1 MQRQDSP
8 QRSQSAA
15 FTHTERARGTA
26 LVGPLVALGVAAA
39 FVAVILLATESWAT
53 WIALAAILLLG
64 AWYAWGARIAVTV
77 DDESVRLRAPLYS
90 REIPL
95 SALSSVIVAPDD
107 GMNPGSLNW
116 PAVPVREGAT
126 RLIRLN
132 LGGGAAV
139 TCRTQDGSGVQL
151 VVRDLAAA
159 ERIADTLRR

>member
-1 MQRQDSP
+1 MPFQDPLPS
-8 QRSQSAA
+8 RQSAA

-77 DDESVRLRAPLYS
+77 DDEAVRFRAPLYS

-95 SALSSVIVAPDD
+95 SALAEVTVTPDD
-107 GMNPGSLNW
+107 GMNPGLLNW

-132 LGGGAAV
+132 LGGAAAV

-151 VVRDLAAA
+151 VVRDLATA
-159 ERIADTLRR
+159 ERIADKLRR